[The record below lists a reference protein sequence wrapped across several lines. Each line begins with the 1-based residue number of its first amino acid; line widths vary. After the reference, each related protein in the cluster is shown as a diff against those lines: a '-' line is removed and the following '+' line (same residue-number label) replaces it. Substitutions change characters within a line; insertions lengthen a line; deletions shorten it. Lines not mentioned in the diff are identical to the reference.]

1 MLGCVAGGSHDE
13 VFTTAFA
20 RMEKALNVWPSL
32 PADANDPLKVD
43 RRVSDRLIAAA
54 GPAFRV
60 VWWRVIEALGRV
72 PHSDEAHRTVPVTI
86 YRCRSTAGRMGNEVA
101 PFYTEARKGGPG
113 VESLVINC
121 KVAVRDQ
128 RTRCHQADASFIVF
142 PIWTTTIK
150 VLFDDD

>member
-1 MLGCVAGGSHDE
+1 
-13 VFTTAFA
+13 
-20 RMEKALNVWPSL
+20 MEKALNVWPSL

-43 RRVSDRLIAAA
+43 RRVSDQLIAAA

-128 RTRCHQADASFIVF
+128 RTRCH
-142 PIWTTTIK
+142 
-150 VLFDDD
+150 